1 MPDMRGICRHRVHNE
16 WVPKDE
22 PLVWLADAVAGA
34 CPCVGARRSAV
45 VEDDWQAART
55 VVIRLP
61 S

>member
-1 MPDMRGICRHRVHNE
+1 LSPSVAYE

-34 CPCVGARRSAV
+34 VLASERGEAQWLRMIG
-45 VEDDWQAART
+45 QAART